1 MPSRLYRSNSFF
13 KKINKW
19 KLPTAPNSWKQLQFI
34 KKIESSLELSNSV
47 SWKWKKNEIVKG
59 GCRLKMD
66 QMKQDLRMV
75 IEKFYELSQALVIIH
90 MWKVCY

>member
-1 MPSRLYRSNSFF
+1 MEAVAVYQED
-13 KKINKW
+13 W
-19 KLPTAPNSWKQLQFI
+19 KLFRII
-34 KKIESSLELSNSV
+34 KFCVLEME
-47 SWKWKKNEIVKG
+47 KNEIVKG

-75 IEKFYELSQALVIIH
+75 IEKFYKLSQALVIIH